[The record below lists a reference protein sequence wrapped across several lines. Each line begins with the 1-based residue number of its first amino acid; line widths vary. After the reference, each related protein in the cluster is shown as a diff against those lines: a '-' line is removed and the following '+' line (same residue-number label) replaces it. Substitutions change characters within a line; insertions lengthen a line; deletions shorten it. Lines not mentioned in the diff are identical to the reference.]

1 MLLQGGLM
9 CHALLVI
16 FLFYNYKVCACQILE
31 YVGKKDDPISIL
43 SIITHC
49 TKCQLGVVMGCKIY
63 FPFHVSATF
72 LEGGGWVGVGM

>member
-1 MLLQGGLM
+1 MTKPNLRKRETSERHTGMLLQGGLM
-9 CHALLVI
+9 CNALLVI

-49 TKCQLGVVMGCKIY
+49 TKCQV
-63 FPFHVSATF
+63 
-72 LEGGGWVGVGM
+72 